1 MIARLLGVIAALL
14 FSSGCLAKVPEWA
27 VGLCGEALKEA
38 VRVHCGPVQTLEG
51 AELWHTLLEI
61 DGIGDGKIID
71 RFGVDPLCSDPKNG
85 MQDGI
90 TMISVIDRSWW
101 MPDYALLD
109 VYAND
114 LHVIYPCDES
124 IHTIRKNYMP
134 GVPEGKIFYDGASWK
149 TGEDVRGQGVWS
161 FPEKY
166 AGEIARAIMYV
177 ACIYPADLWV
187 GPGAVFMDAGKYPS
201 LSESAVR
208 YLLVAHDSHAP
219 EERELIRNKRVAELQ
234 GNINPFVVWPDMLA
248 HIWGEL
254 KNVPY
259 PLEEDCNDDF
269 KPLRGYYRID
279 DGTIDLVSP
288 FVPDD
293 AEWKVDG
300 VAVYNKRIPIKDLVP
315 GKHEITFTSARCS
328 GKVVVSVLY

>member
-1 MIARLLGVIAALL
+1 MG
-14 FSSGCLAKVPEWA
+14 
-27 VGLCGEALKEA
+27 
-38 VRVHCGPVQTLEG
+38 
-51 AELWHTLLEI
+51 
-61 DGIGDGKIID
+61 
-71 RFGVDPLCSDPKNG
+71 N
-85 MQDGI
+85 
-90 TMISVIDRSWW
+90 
-101 MPDYALLD
+101 
-109 VYAND
+109 
-114 LHVIYPCDES
+114 
-124 IHTIRKNYMP
+124 
-134 GVPEGKIFYDGASWK
+134 
-149 TGEDVRGQGVWS
+149 
-161 FPEKY
+161 
-166 AGEIARAIMYV
+166 
-177 ACIYPADLWV
+177 
-187 GPGAVFMDAGKYPS
+187 VF
-201 LSESAVR
+201 
-208 YLLVAHDSHAP
+208 
-219 EERELIRNKRVAELQ
+219 Q

>member
-1 MIARLLGVIAALL
+1 MLYKNPFHGFSHTWHILMGIPVPHSLGGRTMKIVL
-14 FSSGCLAKVPEWA
+14 FGFHVNR
-27 VGLCGEALKEA
+27 
-38 VRVHCGPVQTLEG
+38 VR
-51 AELWHTLLEI
+51 
-61 DGIGDGKIID
+61 
-71 RFGVDPLCSDPKNG
+71 
-85 MQDGI
+85 
-90 TMISVIDRSWW
+90 SVIQR
-101 MPDYALLD
+101 M
-109 VYAND
+109 
-114 LHVIYPCDES
+114 
-124 IHTIRKNYMP
+124 
-134 GVPEGKIFYDGASWK
+134 
-149 TGEDVRGQGVWS
+149 
-161 FPEKY
+161 
-166 AGEIARAIMYV
+166 
-177 ACIYPADLWV
+177 
-187 GPGAVFMDAGKYPS
+187 
-201 LSESAVR
+201 
-208 YLLVAHDSHAP
+208 
-219 EERELIRNKRVAELQ
+219 
-234 GNINPFVVWPDMLA
+234 PDMLA